1 MEKVS
6 KNALQGLALALATFA
21 MTPGTASACNTEP
34 FLGTVCAF
42 GFNFCPRGYRPADGS
57 LLPISQNTALFSLL
71 GTTYGGNGTTTFGLP
86 DLRGRALVGAGQG
99 PGLSPISLGEMAG
112 TEQVTLTVNQLPPH
126 SHSATT
132 DVTVTATARALG
144 SAGNTD
150 NPNGNSLAMVSRQ
163 NLYSNAAP
171 TVNMSA
177 NAIATTANAT
187 TTIAPTGG
195 GQSIENRSP
204 YLGITYCV
212 AVEGIFPSRN

>member
-1 MEKVS
+1 MKKVL
-6 KNALQGLALALATFA
+6 KHVMPGLALSLVSLA
-21 MTPGTASACNTEP
+21 MTPGTVSACNTEP

-57 LLPISQNTALFSLL
+57 LLSISQNTALFSLL

-86 DLRGRALVGAGQG
+86 DLRGRALVGTGQG
-99 PGLSPISLGEMAG
+99 PGLTPVNLGEMAG
-112 TEQVTLTVNQLPPH
+112 AEQVTLTVNQLPPH

-132 DVTVTATARALG
+132 NVTVTAMARALG
-144 SAGNTD
+144 AAGNAD

-163 NLYSNAAP
+163 NIYSNAAP

-187 TTIAPTGG
+187 TTIAPSGG
-195 GQSIENRSP
+195 GQPIENRSP